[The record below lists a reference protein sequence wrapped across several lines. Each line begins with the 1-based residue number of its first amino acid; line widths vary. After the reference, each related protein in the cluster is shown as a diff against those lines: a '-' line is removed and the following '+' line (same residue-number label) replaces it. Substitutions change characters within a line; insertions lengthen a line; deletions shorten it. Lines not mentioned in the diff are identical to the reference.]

1 MVSRQILLAM
11 LFPAVAAAEEERRT
25 APIPEPKRA
34 SIKPPRVVV
43 TLDYPLAREG
53 TDRLTAAVPELLAF
67 FNAEMGG
74 RLPVTWREESMA
86 DPQFAGTL
94 LIYLTGNAADLTA
107 SETAKSRLGQ
117 YLKGGGMLFAEDVRP
132 TNLPAWRR
140 RGAGLEGTPFD
151 RQLKQLMK
159 DPQVLGD
166 AGANWEPVPKSH
178 SLYDCYFRFSDGPP
192 LSAAPMGMVTQLE
205 MLKIRG
211 RVGFIF
217 SDLSITWSWG
227 NPAAQNHTLATQFG
241 TNLLV
246 FAMTR
251 QAAGAPLR

>member
-25 APIPEPKRA
+25 APIPEPQRA

-117 YLKGGGMLFAEDVRP
+117 
-132 TNLPAWRR
+132 
-140 RGAGLEGTPFD
+140 
-151 RQLKQLMK
+151 
-159 DPQVLGD
+159 
-166 AGANWEPVPKSH
+166 
-178 SLYDCYFRFSDGPP
+178 
-192 LSAAPMGMVTQLE
+192 
-205 MLKIRG
+205 
-211 RVGFIF
+211 
-217 SDLSITWSWG
+217 
-227 NPAAQNHTLATQFG
+227 
-241 TNLLV
+241 
-246 FAMTR
+246 
-251 QAAGAPLR
+251 

>member
-34 SIKPPRVVV
+34 QVKPPRVVV

-53 TDRLTAAVPELLAF
+53 TDRLAAAVPELLGF
-67 FNAEMGG
+67 FNTETG
-74 RLPVTWREESMA
+74 RREPVSWREESMA
-86 DPQFAGTL
+86 DPQFAGAL
-94 LIYLTGNAADLTA
+94 LIYLTGNAADLTV

-117 YLKGGGMLFAEDVRP
+117 YLKGGGLLFAEDVRP
-132 TNLPAWRR
+132 ANLPPWRR

-151 RQLKQLMK
+151 RQFKQLVK
-159 DPQVLGD
+159 DPQVLGN
-166 AGANWEPVPKSH
+166 AGAHWEPIPKSH

-205 MLKIRG
+205 MLQIRG
-211 RVGFIF
+211 RVGVIF
-217 SDLSITWSWG
+217 SDLSITWAWG
-227 NPAAQNHTLATQFG
+227 DPTAQNHTLAMQFG
-241 TNLLV
+241 ANLLV

-251 QAAGAPLR
+251 HAAGVPLR